1 MRPPPGGT
9 SAHNV
14 RTSGS
19 QKERISSARRGRIG
33 GMGPSG
39 ATGDA
44 AAVPAG
50 GGARPSPIAITA
62 SRQGGDNAAA
72 LACRQRKAA
81 ESPGRTPGQCTPKSA
96 RQAVRTA
103 AIGDGG
109 DFLSSTAAGSA
120 AAAAGSAAGGE
131 AGAAAAGSGAV
142 ACGAGGGAAGAG
154 AGAAL
159 SVGRDPTAS
168 SAALQDGDTLAA
180 LRLRHSS
187 ASRVPG

>member
-19 QKERISSARRGRIG
+19 QKERISSARRGRIC

-44 AAVPAG
+44 AAAPAG

-72 LACRQRKAA
+72 LTCRQRKAA

-109 DFLSSTAAGSA
+109 DFLSSKAAGSRGGGAAGSA
-120 AAAAGSAAGGE
+120 AAAAGSAAAGE
-131 AGAAAAGSGAV
+131 AGAAAAGS
-142 ACGAGGGAAGAG
+142 
-154 AGAAL
+154 GAAL

-168 SAALQDGDTLAA
+168 SAALQDGDTLTA